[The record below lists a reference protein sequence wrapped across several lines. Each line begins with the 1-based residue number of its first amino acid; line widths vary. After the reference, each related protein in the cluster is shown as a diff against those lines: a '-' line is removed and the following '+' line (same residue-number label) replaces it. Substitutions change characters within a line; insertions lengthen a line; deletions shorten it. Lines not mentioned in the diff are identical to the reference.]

1 MKGNKGGEGGNYAK
15 TKYFY
20 NLLRFV
26 PVMILGAFIM
36 ALSFGAST
44 VQAETVNEEQVVGG
58 DTAVSADN
66 GGGAVIV
73 LMGGML
79 LIIIAVVL
87 SVVATVVSSVAAV
100 EAGDEA

>member
-1 MKGNKGGEGGNYAK
+1 MPKQSI
-15 TKYFY
+15 FY

-26 PVMILGAFIM
+26 PVVILGAFIM
-36 ALSFGAST
+36 ALSFSAST
-44 VQAETVNEEQVVGG
+44 VQAETVNEEQAVGC
-58 DTAVSADN
+58 DTTAVSADD